1 MYIQLL
7 ISNQS
12 KEVGKEDDENNQKDF
27 GNIQTVALNTVY
39 EFLIKKRLVPDR
51 SNATKLVASS
61 LAGAGGLQTPG
72 KMCYEEFNKLFCKGM
87 FKVALIN
94 TLDKLQHQGA
104 AADSAPETG
113 SKANADFRAMSTK
126 ELEDEMKEDAKLNF
140 YKEMPL
146 SLKIERYQRDKM
158 LKGLD
163 PTCLPN
169 QKEEVSRIL
178 MSLKYIQQFEE
189 NVDDATQLLR
199 DRSYD
204 AFMED
209 PTGANLAYM
218 QEREKKLKERNVFA

>member
-1 MYIQLL
+1 MYIQQL
-7 ISNQS
+7 ISSQS

-27 GNIQTVALNTVY
+27 GNIQTVAINTVY

-51 SNATKLVASS
+51 SNATKLVSSS

-94 TLDKLQHQGA
+94 TLDKLQHQGENA
-104 AADSAPETG
+104 AADSAPEAG
-113 SKANADFRAMSTK
+113 PKINRDFRTMSAN
-126 ELEDEMKEDAKLNF
+126 ELEDEMKEDAKVNF

-163 PTCLPN
+163 PASLPN
-169 QKEEVSRIL
+169 QKEEVGKIL
-178 MSLKYIQQFEE
+178 MSLKYI
-189 NVDDATQLLR
+189 
-199 DRSYD
+199 
-204 AFMED
+204 
-209 PTGANLAYM
+209 
-218 QEREKKLKERNVFA
+218 